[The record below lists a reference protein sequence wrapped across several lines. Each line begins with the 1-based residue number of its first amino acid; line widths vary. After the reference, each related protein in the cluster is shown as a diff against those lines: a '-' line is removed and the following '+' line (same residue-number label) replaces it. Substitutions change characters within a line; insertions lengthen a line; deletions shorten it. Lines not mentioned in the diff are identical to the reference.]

1 MRPLRLPL
9 AIVLGLF
16 VLLIAAPAWA
26 CGGLVNT
33 NGSVTL
39 VRTTTLAAYH
49 RGVEHYVTSF
59 EFAGGTGE
67 FGSIIPLPGV
77 PTKVIR
83 GGDWTLQRLVQET
96 QPQPE
101 AFALAATAGAAEDRA
116 QVILKTEIDALDIV
130 VLEGGGTAVGDW
142 AREHGFFLP
151 PDAPEVLDFYAERS
165 PIFMT
170 VRFDAS
176 RAAEQGLGAGDGTP
190 VHVVIPTTNPW
201 VPLRILGLGAGPEAP
216 VEADVY
222 LLTDLEPATL
232 PAPLTPGLATRLPQ
246 GVRPG
251 LVLERSEAASAS
263 LLADLR
269 DDKGME
275 LAALERHVAQ
285 LPAGRRPRGRPRLRP
300 RDRRER
306 RRPAVA
312 RGRRPGPRGGVRSRR
327 RVLVRT
333 RDLDRDRGPRAPRR
347 RSGTRTPP
355 DRTPGGVRSAMR
367 HRLFAVALVALA
379 ACAPAS
385 ASTSVRTVAIGIHYS
400 AFSLDAID
408 VEPGETVRFVVTNT
422 DPIDH
427 EFIIGDRAVQVAHEL
442 GTEAVHPPRPGEIT
456 IPAGETVSTTFTF
469 GERDLLFGCH
479 LPGHYVYGMR
489 GTVDVV

>member
-1 MRPLRLPL
+1 MRHLRLPF
-9 AIVLGLF
+9 AITVGFLT
-16 VLLIAAPAWA
+16 LLVAAPAWA
-26 CGGLVNT
+26 CGGLINT

-49 RGVEHYVTSF
+49 EGIEHYVTSF
-59 EFAGGTGE
+59 QFAGGEGE

-101 AFALAATAGAAEDRA
+101 GLAFASAALGAEDAAR
-116 QVILKTEIDALDIV
+116 VILKTEIDALDIV

-142 AREHGFFLP
+142 ARKHGFFLP

-201 VPLRILGLGAGPEAP
+201 VPLRILGLGAPAEAP

-222 LLTDLEPATL
+222 LLTDLEPTTL
-232 PAPLTPGLATRLPQ
+232 PAPVIPGLAARLPQ

-251 LVLERSEAASAS
+251 LVLERSEEASRS

-269 DDKGME
+269 SDKGMDWLPSSGMWLSFLRVDARAGDLDYD
-275 LAALERHVAQ
+275 LAIDASGAGQPSPVAAG
-285 LPAGRRPRGRPRLRP
+285 LGPEAATDPADLRSFGP
-300 RDRRER
+300 TLWTAIAILVLLGVVGTLER
-306 RRPAVA
+306 RRTGRPAV
-312 RGRRPGPRGGVRSRR
+312 
-327 RVLVRT
+327 
-333 RDLDRDRGPRAPRR
+333 
-347 RSGTRTPP
+347 
-355 DRTPGGVRSAMR
+355 
-367 HRLFAVALVALA
+367 
-379 ACAPAS
+379 
-385 ASTSVRTVAIGIHYS
+385 
-400 AFSLDAID
+400 
-408 VEPGETVRFVVTNT
+408 
-422 DPIDH
+422 
-427 EFIIGDRAVQVAHEL
+427 
-442 GTEAVHPPRPGEIT
+442 
-456 IPAGETVSTTFTF
+456 
-469 GERDLLFGCH
+469 
-479 LPGHYVYGMR
+479 
-489 GTVDVV
+489 